1 MNGTEKIKSLMV
13 HVIIYQEDDYYVSH
27 CLEFDLVAQ
36 ENSTQE
42 SFQNLLDAIELQTAY
57 ALETGDLENLI
68 QPAPPE
74 FWRMLFKCE
83 NNTELYNNMRL
94 PEIVSDIE
102 CGVVYG

>member
-1 MNGTEKIKSLMV
+1 MKSLMV
-13 HVIIYQEDDYYVSH
+13 HTVFYPEDDHYVAH

-36 ENSTQE
+36 GDSVGE

-74 FWRMLFKCE
+74 FWRMLLKSE
-83 NNTELYNNMRL
+83 DNPELSRGLRLPRILSNTEC
-94 PEIVSDIE
+94 S
-102 CGVVYG
+102 VVYG

>member
-1 MNGTEKIKSLMV
+1 MV
-13 HVIIYQEDDYYVSH
+13 HIIFYPEDDHYVAH

-36 ENSTQE
+36 GHSTEE

-74 FWRMLFKCE
+74 FWRMLLKSQNDTQVCAGRTLPRILS
-83 NNTELYNNMRL
+83 NTEC
-94 PEIVSDIE
+94 S
-102 CGVVYG
+102 VVYG